1 MRSWSAKAL
10 HAPSCRSGRKK
21 GSVAEHREVVGD
33 RDHPQGSVGV
43 EMGSPQRTFPKRS
56 VITNPA
62 VASVTPL
69 LGQAHATLGL
79 NFCPIGGCDRR
90 DQRGERVLVGG
101 GGGRRDEH
109 ARPPACRRVV
119 LR

>member
-1 MRSWSAKAL
+1 M
-10 HAPSCRSGRKK
+10 
-21 GSVAEHREVVGD
+21 AEHSEVVGD

-43 EMGSPQRTFPKRS
+43 EVGSPQRTFPKRS

-79 NFCPIGGCDRR
+79 NFCPIGGVTAAISVVNVSWSVAAA
-90 DQRGERVLVGG
+90 GAAMSTPVAPLVDGSCSG
-101 GGGRRDEH
+101 NEGAMNDPG
-109 ARPPACRRVV
+109 
-119 LR
+119 

>member
-1 MRSWSAKAL
+1 M
-10 HAPSCRSGRKK
+10 
-21 GSVAEHREVVGD
+21 AEHREVVGD

-43 EMGSPQRTFPKRS
+43 EVGSPQRTFPKRS

-79 NFCPIGGCDRR
+79 NFCPIGGATAAISVVNVSWSVAAA
-90 DQRGERVLVGG
+90 GAAMSTPVAPLVDGSCSG
-101 GGGRRDEH
+101 NEGAMNDPG
-109 ARPPACRRVV
+109 
-119 LR
+119 